1 MKDADCWLLSH
12 WQIVISLFI
21 LLLIAAEKNKTIR
34 VLNNETCQLMTAAG
48 YLQHWWAESNRWL
61 EAESLCSEWL
71 YSNSQ
76 VGTCL
81 QRHLLTWTKTSC
93 RGLKVIVQAQLKILN
108 WLWSN
113 KPFGPFQRFELLLGL
128 FVHKWPIMTSVETK
142 KPVMASLQQHLSIIN
157 VAGYL
162 TATAVSSVSSLPSG
176 LPCGARSVAFLH

>member
-1 MKDADCWLLSH
+1 MLTAGCYHTDKLWLAFS
-12 WQIVISLFI
+12 SLI
-21 LLLIAAEKNKTIR
+21 TAEKNKTIR

-48 YLQHWWAESNRWL
+48 YLQRWWAESNRWL

-108 WLWSN
+108 WLWSK
-113 KPFGPFQRFELLLGL
+113 KPFGPFQCFSGFVRAQMADYHKCGDQENCDGKFATAFKHYQCSRLIDCNSCEQLLLP
-128 FVHKWPIMTSVETK
+128 PIRS
-142 KPVMASLQQHLSIIN
+142 
-157 VAGYL
+157 
-162 TATAVSSVSSLPSG
+162 AVWSP
-176 LPCGARSVAFLH
+176 